1 MAYSQEATDLD
12 EFIFGTDCT
21 TVESSRLLAMY
32 KGTYE
37 EVAEW
42 TKAAVLKTAGC
53 KKPRGF
59 EPHSLRQSRW
69 TIPPASRIFHLSEA
83 RASSSPLHT
92 ASPQSGPGLTTG
104 LFKKT
109 KIHAAKY
116 LLPRGD
122 SGRQFLCGEA
132 SWVFCGE

>member
-42 TKAAVLKTAGC
+42 MKAAVLKTAGC

-59 EPHSLRQSRW
+59 EPHSLRQSRR
-69 TIPPASRIFHLSEA
+69 TIPLLPASSTFRK
-83 RASSSPLHT
+83 RGLHP
-92 ASPQSGPGLTTG
+92 ALCIRPAHYPG
-104 LFKKT
+104 
-109 KIHAAKY
+109 
-116 LLPRGD
+116 RG
-122 SGRQFLCGEA
+122 
-132 SWVFCGE
+132 

>member
-42 TKAAVLKTAGC
+42 MKAAVLKTAGC

-59 EPHSLRQSRW
+59 EPHSLRQSRR
-69 TIPPASRIFHLSEA
+69 TIPPASRIFLLSEA

-92 ASPQSGPGLTTG
+92 ASPLSGPGLTTG
-104 LFKKT
+104 LFQKNKDT
-109 KIHAAKY
+109 
-116 LLPRGD
+116 
-122 SGRQFLCGEA
+122 CG
-132 SWVFCGE
+132 